1 MQKTAKIKRILKAK
15 RHLKIRKK
23 VIGTANRPRLSVFRS
38 LNNIYAQLI
47 DDSKG
52 VTLASAS
59 DIKTKPAGKA
69 KKGEGERSA
78 KIASAYEVGKAIAL
92 QAAAKKIEE
101 VVYDR
106 GGFQYHGRIKALAEG
121 ARDGGLK
128 F

>member
-59 DIKTKPAGKA
+59 DIKAKPAGKT
-69 KKGEGERSA
+69 KKGEGERA
-78 KIASAYEVGKAIAL
+78 GKIASAYEVGKAIAEK
-92 QAAAKKIEE
+92 AKAKKIEE